1 MFFYVSFL
9 FTTLAC
15 TILLLA
21 SIDRL
26 LISSQNVDT
35 RLYSSKRLA
44 YFSIS
49 LSTFFWTIFNFHFLI
64 KVNIQEYYPSV
75 FICYY
80 DLSKVYLEFISYSVM
95 VTNVLICSLMLILS
109 MFAFKKVSHIRIVP
123 RLQRNQIRS
132 MTKRDFQLLRCLF
145 AQDIVYITCSLGT
158 TVYYVYSVTASN
170 QMGTPLEQAIYN
182 FLGNL
187 FTFIYIISYCVSFF
201 IFISISKAFR
211 QELKRIIYKICRK
224 NLMTLREEE
233 NRQENIELNVVVVST
248 IVS

>member
-1 MFFYVSFL
+1 MCSPSVL
-9 FTTLAC
+9 
-15 TILLLA
+15 ILA

-49 LSTFFWTIFNFHFLI
+49 LSTFFWTIFYFHFLI

-80 DLSKVYLEFISYSVM
+80 DLSKVYIEFVSYSIMAV
-95 VTNVLICSLMLILS
+95 NVLFYFLMLMLS
-109 MFAFKKVSHIRIVP
+109 MFALKNVRHIRIIP

-145 AQDIVYITCSLGT
+145 VQDVVYITFSLGT
-158 TVYYVYSVTASN
+158 TVYYVYSVTAN
-170 QMGTPLEQAIYN
+170 NEMGTPLEQAIIN
-182 FLGNL
+182 FLENL
-187 FTFIYIISYCVSFF
+187 STLFSIISYCVSFF

-211 QELKRIIYKICRK
+211 QEVKRMTYKILGK
-224 NLMTLREEE
+224 DLMPLREEQ
-233 NRQENIELNVVVVST
+233 NRQENIELNVVVVVST
-248 IVS
+248 IIS